1 MLVLV
6 TSLDPLAA
14 HAEIA
19 SLCLEEA
26 LEAEGGYF
34 DHLIAAA
41 TSHIEDFR
49 LALTKSS
56 PENAWLTYQE
66 LVSSLELFAGID
78 QAIPGF

>member
-6 TSLDPLAA
+6 TSLDPLST

-26 LEAEGGYF
+26 LEAEGGYL

-41 TSHIEDFR
+41 TSHIEGFR
-49 LALTKSS
+49 LALTNNS

-66 LVSSLELFAGID
+66 LISSLELFANID
-78 QAIPGF
+78 QAVLGF